1 MRKIMSKFLRLSIY
15 ISLVFPIGKIQAQV
29 ATENSAQPQIQAKE
43 LKQESSMAEGMKY
56 FLLEEYQKAVDEFRN
71 NLKFY
76 GESPGVN
83 FMLSKSEAALN
94 QNESAILSAQKAVN
108 GDKNN
113 YYYIQNLADI
123 QIKSRLHGDAAQNYK
138 KLIKLKPEN
147 SQNYLKLSD
156 LYLLDENPKEAL
168 KILSD
173 LEEILGPVNEI
184 TEKKQA
190 ILIQTNKL
198 KDALKEGQKMAK
210 VDPEYNLQQAK
221 ILIDNGKSEN
231 AVLLLKDAIN
241 QNPNFFE
248 AYNLLSE
255 IYLKSGNKN
264 GALEILQNSIH
275 HESLPVAVK
284 LNALS
289 AYLSLSKDSQSE
301 ETIKENLNFV
311 EKIIE
316 KHPENGKTYVFKG
329 DLLVKSKRLAE
340 GREAYLKAVSLEKG
354 IFEAWL
360 AIIELDVKLMDFKA
374 MAQHADKALQYYP
387 NQAYFWYH
395 HGFALKQTKEF
406 DDALVSLEEAYR
418 MSSNNPN
425 LRNHIQ
431 ASMGEIYGLQNNLS
445 KAEGIFTEILNKDPK
460 NEQVLNAYSLLLANE
475 KKDLDKALKMSD
487 LLIKSYPNQALYLD
501 TRAWVYFQSGQYA
514 DALKAIDEAIRLSLK
529 PISMILEHKGDILF
543 KTGDKNSA
551 NTFWKNALDLDPTN
565 KKLENKLKEGTL

>member
-1 MRKIMSKFLRLSIY
+1 
-15 ISLVFPIGKIQAQV
+15 
-29 ATENSAQPQIQAKE
+29 
-43 LKQESSMAEGMKY
+43 MAEGMKY

-123 QIKSRLHGDAAQNYK
+123 QIKSRLYGEAAQNYK

-329 DLLVKSKRLAE
+329 DLLVKSKRLTE

-543 KTGDKNSA
+543 KTGDKNAA